1 MNQLLARLSVPIGM
15 HIYIRT
21 KTNIHYIGWLG
32 TGQVLTIV
40 GTLVFF
46 SIPQTLSDP
55 DVNMKIEQL
64 TNIQLVLKFSCMT
77 TSLYKGLKKNG
88 PILPRSILKY

>member
-46 SIPQTLSDP
+46 LNSTNSIRP
-55 DVNMKIEQL
+55 
-64 TNIQLVLKFSCMT
+64 
-77 TSLYKGLKKNG
+77 
-88 PILPRSILKY
+88 

>member
-32 TGQVLTIV
+32 TWQVLTIV

-77 TSLYKGLKKNG
+77 TKGLKKNG